1 MHATSFVVTQAQTL
15 SAFIVSRLAP
25 FTKALKDLASDV
37 NAARIRASS
46 LIAMAWQKKFH
57 WCDIDKPFARESA
70 AVGVG
75 EGVGGVQ
82 LEVAAAVVAVAA
94 LVR

>member
-46 LIAMAWQKKFH
+46 LIAMAWQKKFRNF
-57 WCDIDKPFARESA
+57 IDVTLTSRLQEN
-70 AVGVG
+70 
-75 EGVGGVQ
+75 Q
-82 LEVAAAVVAVAA
+82 QQ
-94 LVR
+94 